1 MFTNYINNH
10 LNKICNSFDLI
21 KISPPTTPPKLLRSY
36 KTFCICG
43 NITHVY
49 NKERK
54 GGLCY
59 SCENILKKSKSK
71 L

>member
-1 MFTNYINNH
+1 MFTNYI
-10 LNKICNSFDLI
+10 DLI
-21 KISPPTTPPKLLRSY
+21 KMSPPPPPPPPKLLRSY

-59 SCENILKKSKSK
+59 SCENILKKSK